1 MSANPIRIVIAD
13 DHALFRHGLKSML
26 SFEARMQVVGEVD
39 RVGKLS
45 PLLAKTQ
52 CDVLLLDLQMD
63 RWVFRDIERF
73 KRVTA
78 VVVVTA
84 SERIEDALAALKAGA
99 SAIVQKRFAPEQ
111 LLEAIYM
118 VAEGKVWM
126 PPEIQRELVQ
136 EWSAPLSHNLSERE
150 RQIIRYV
157 ATGMRNAEVA
167 ERLQIDVATVKSHLN
182 RIFHKLGIRD
192 RVELVLHALR
202 LGLVKPPHFE

>member
-1 MSANPIRIVIAD
+1 MSTNPIRIVIAD
-13 DHALFRHGLKSML
+13 DHALFRHGLKSLL
-26 SFEARMQVVGEVD
+26 SLEPDVEVVGEVD
-39 RVGKLS
+39 RMGRLS
-45 PLLAKTQ
+45 ALLARTS

-63 RWVFRDIERF
+63 RWVFRDIERL

-99 SAIVQKRFAPEQ
+99 RAIVQKRFAPEQ
-111 LLEAIYM
+111 LLEAIGT
-118 VAEGKVWM
+118 VAHGELWI
-126 PPEIQRELVQ
+126 PPEMQCELVQ
-136 EWSAPLSHNLSERE
+136 DWSSPLTQNLSPRE

-202 LGLVKPPHFE
+202 IGLVKPPRVE

>member
-1 MSANPIRIVIAD
+1 MSTNPIRIVIAD
-13 DHALFRHGLKSML
+13 DHALFRHGLKSLL
-26 SFEARMQVVGEVD
+26 SLEPDVEVVGEVD
-39 RVGKLS
+39 RMGRLS
-45 PLLAKTQ
+45 ALLARTS

-63 RWVFRDIERF
+63 RWVFRDIERL

-99 SAIVQKRFAPEQ
+99 RAIVQKRFAPEQ
-111 LLEAIYM
+111 LLEAIGT
-118 VAEGKVWM
+118 VAHGELWI
-126 PPEIQRELVQ
+126 PPEMQCELVQ
-136 EWSAPLSHNLSERE
+136 DWSSPLTKNLSPRE

-202 LGLVKPPHFE
+202 IGLVKPPRVE

>member
-1 MSANPIRIVIAD
+1 MSAKSIRIVIAD

-26 SFEARMQVVGEVD
+26 ALEPRMQVVGEVD

-45 PLLAKTQ
+45 AVLAQTP

-73 KRVTA
+73 KRVTS

-84 SERIEDALAALKAGA
+84 SERVEDALAALKAGA
-99 SAIVQKRFAPEQ
+99 RAIVQKRFAPEQ
-111 LLEAIYM
+111 LLQAIC
-118 VAEGKVWM
+118 VAAEGKVWM
-126 PPEIQRELVQ
+126 PPEMQSELVQ
-136 EWSAPLSHNLSERE
+136 DWSSPALPGLSGRE

-157 ATGMRNAEVA
+157 ATGLRNAEVA

-192 RVELVLHALR
+192 RVELVLHAFR
-202 LGLVKPPHFE
+202 IGLVKTPPRE

>member
-1 MSANPIRIVIAD
+1 MIQKSIRIVIAD

-26 SFEARMQVVGEVD
+26 SFEPRMQVVGEVD

-45 PLLAKTQ
+45 AVLAQTP

-73 KRVTA
+73 KRVTS

-84 SERIEDALAALKAGA
+84 SERTEDALAALKAGA
-99 SAIVQKRFAPEQ
+99 RAIVQKRFAPEQ
-111 LLEAIYM
+111 LLQAIC
-118 VAEGKVWM
+118 VAAEGEVWM
-126 PPEIQRELVQ
+126 PPEMQSKLV
-136 EWSAPLSHNLSERE
+136 EDWSSPALPGLSGRE
-150 RQIIRYV
+150 RQIVRYV

-167 ERLQIDVATVKSHLN
+167 ERLQINVATVKSHLN

-192 RVELVLHALR
+192 RVELVLHAFR
-202 LGLVKPPHFE
+202 IGLVKTPRRE